1 VCKHGIAEGGEPVGS
16 GPICE
21 ASGHDDRPGPTELL
35 ASGGRPPRLRH
46 CREFLC
52 LPCLTPVSRYPYG
65 SMCYFLHVAL
75 VGVGNGPPQ
84 RLEGSPPLGRA
95 APPQAGDY
103 RRGVESGSLV
113 PLILALTALIRSEGY
128 PFAALNPDRGSLI

>member
-1 VCKHGIAEGGEPVGS
+1 VLAVPNSGESLPIWFDVLFPSRSTSRGREWASATPGG
-16 GPICE
+16 C
-21 ASGHDDRPGPTELL
+21 T
-35 ASGGRPPRLRH
+35 
-46 CREFLC
+46 
-52 LPCLTPVSRYPYG
+52 
-65 SMCYFLHVAL
+65 
-75 VGVGNGPPQ
+75 
-84 RLEGSPPLGRA
+84 LEGSPPLGRA